1 MARVRSM
8 ALLVGTALLI
18 AGCGGA
24 ADVPTDTGA
33 SPTPTPDATGT
44 PVADPG
50 ATGTTPAVDPATGL
64 PIDPAA
70 AAGAQG
76 ATATVPALDNGGDLS
91 GGLAPVADAK
101 LFAAGAVDNQG
112 AASAGGVTSPTGFP
126 TTTPAGTTTT
136 TPTTTTTAAKLN
148 GAVIYVNG
156 KTYTVKTN
164 GTFPT
169 GAPIF
174 RLVSVSN
181 GDIEISLLAGEFT
194 GDHSD
199 GLFLDKGDLKQ
210 LVDASEQITYKIK
223 YLRPLTDTSNLGF

>member
-1 MARVRSM
+1 M
-8 ALLVGTALLI
+8 ALLVGSALLI

-24 ADVPTDTGA
+24 PAETPVDPA
-33 SPTPTPDATGT
+33 SPTPATDATGT

-50 ATGTTPAVDPATGL
+50 TATTPVLDPATGL
-64 PIDPAA
+64 PADPAA
-70 AAGAQG
+70 APG
-76 ATATVPALDNGGDLS
+76 ATATVPSLDGGGDLS
-91 GGLAPVADAK
+91 GGLSAISDKK
-101 LFAAGAVDNQG
+101 LFAAGAADSQ
-112 AASAGGVTSPTGFP
+112 SAGALTSTTSSTPVTDKPFESP
-126 TTTPAGTTTT
+126 TTTATS
-136 TPTTTTTAAKLN
+136 TTTAAKLN

-169 GAPIF
+169 GAPVF
-174 RLVSVSN
+174 RLMSVSG

-210 LVDASEQITYKIK
+210 LVDASEQVTYKIK
-223 YLRPLTDTSNLGF
+223 YLRPLTDTSNMGF